1 MNKKQRFISLC
12 FLDVGTLLV
21 GEGGLYFLFWFI
33 APHRIQ
39 REKNPIKPTRSQRAE
54 LPNIPS
60 PTNTCFVRH
69 IYNGQN
75 KCLNYSLSLILIYT
89 FAWALLDP
97 IASMS
102 LLIASVAFIRSAYLE
117 VR

>member
-1 MNKKQRFISLC
+1 MWGL
-12 FLDVGTLLV
+12 LLV

-33 APHRIQ
+33 APHTIQ

-75 KCLNYSLSLILIYT
+75 KCLNYYSLSWILIYT
-89 FAWALLDP
+89 FAWSLLDP
-97 IASMS
+97 IASKS
-102 LLIASVAFIRSAYLE
+102 LLIASVAFIKSEYLE